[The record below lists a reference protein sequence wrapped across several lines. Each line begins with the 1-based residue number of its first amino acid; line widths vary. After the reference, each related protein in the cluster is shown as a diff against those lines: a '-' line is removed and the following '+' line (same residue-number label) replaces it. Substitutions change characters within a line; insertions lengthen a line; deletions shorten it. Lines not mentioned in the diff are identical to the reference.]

1 ITCFASDPNLKLV
14 SSTNQPTSPPQDSM
28 ATTKGNKK
36 ADSKGSKGAKKTPAA
51 ADAKA
56 KGAKKAALK
65 GTNGKAQRKVRT
77 TVSFHRPKTLR
88 LPRAPKY
95 QRKSIPHAPRMDEYR
110 TIVHPLVTESAMKKI
125 EDHNTLVFI
134 VDLKSN
140 KRQIKMA
147 VKKLYDVDIAK
158 INTLIRPDGRKKA
171 YVRLTPDHE
180 ALDVAN
186 KIGFI

>member
-1 ITCFASDPNLKLV
+1 MDFDV
-14 SSTNQPTSPPQDSM
+14 DSM

-36 ADSKGSKGAKKTPAA
+36 ADPKAASKGKKAPAA
-51 ADAKA
+51 DAKSKDAKA

-77 TVSFHRPKTLR
+77 SVSFHRPKTLR
-88 LPRAPKY
+88 LPRTPKY

-140 KRQIKMA
+140 KRQIKSA
-147 VKKLYDVDIAK
+147 VKKLYDVDVTK
-158 INTLIRPDGRKKA
+158 INTLIR
-171 YVRLTPDHE
+171 
-180 ALDVAN
+180 
-186 KIGFI
+186 